1 MATAKRLRVGK
12 SYQLRFVADGSR
24 VIAIGRDIVQWSIEQ
39 GKRLCSAHPFKHS
52 GSIDIAPT
60 GDRVVIKNTSG
71 QLAILSTQD
80 LATIVQFPKSLS
92 SEGHGPMFSP
102 CGAMI
107 IDGTL
112 DGYLRLIDCS
122 TSEVVHQEF
131 SQGIV
136 IQSLTGDSQRRLF
149 AYVRQPKV
157 PDPVSRLPFSHLVIR
172 RWPWVGEP
180 EVEVPIGESYVVAI
194 SLSPDGGRLASL
206 QMNAAAAY
214 TLKVIDLRSGCA
226 LADRG
231 VDRGATNWSIAWS
244 PDGTKLGCVEK
255 GQVSVFDAASLE
267 RVARHVDAYPCWVE
281 FSPDG
286 TSIAMGSWQRG
297 VVMPVS
303 QLEPLV

>member
-1 MATAKRLRVGK
+1 MVTAKRLRVGK
-12 SYQLRFVADGSR
+12 SYQLRFVAGGSR
-24 VIAIGRDIVQWSIEQ
+24 VIATGRDLVLWSIEQ
-39 GKRLCSAHPFKHS
+39 GKRLHSAHPFKHPA
-52 GSIDIAPT
+52 SIDISPT
-60 GDRVVIKNTSG
+60 GDRAVVNNTSG

-80 LATIVQFPKSLS
+80 LAAIVLFPKGLS
-92 SEGHGPMFSP
+92 SEGGGPMFSP
-102 CGAMI
+102 CGTMI
-107 IDGTL
+107 IDGSW
-112 DGYLRLIDCS
+112 DGSLRLIDCS

-131 SQGIV
+131 SPGTMIK
-136 IQSLTGDSQRRLF
+136 SLTGDSQRRLF

-180 EVEVPIGESYVVAI
+180 EVEVPIGDSYVAAI
-194 SLSPDGGRLASL
+194 SLSPEGSRLASL

-214 TLKVIDLRSGCA
+214 NLKVIDLRSGCA
-226 LADRG
+226 LADRS
-231 VDRGATNWSIAWS
+231 VDPGATNWSIAWS

-267 RVARHVDAYPCWVE
+267 RVARHVDAYPCCIE

-286 TSIAMGSWQRG
+286 TCIAMGSWQKG

-303 QLEPLV
+303 ELEPLG